1 MKKTMMALIAFTL
14 ITGITMASDNKNNKK
29 AETKKATK
37 EVCNKKDCK
46 GKKDCTKSCTPPGC
60 TKKC

>member
-14 ITGITMASDNKNNKK
+14 ISGMAMASDNKK

-46 GKKDCTKSCTPPGC
+46 DKKDCNKSCTPPGC

>member
-1 MKKTMMALIAFTL
+1 MALIAFTL
-14 ITGITMASDNKNNKK
+14 ISGMTMASDNKNKK

-37 EVCNKKDCK
+37 EACSKKDCK
-46 GKKDCTKSCTPPGC
+46 DKKDCTKSCTPPGC

>member
-1 MKKTMMALIAFTL
+1 MALIAFTL
-14 ITGITMASDNKNNKK
+14 ISGMTMASDNNNKK
-29 AETKKATK
+29 AETKKAKK

-46 GKKDCTKSCTPPGC
+46 DKKDCTKSCNPPGC